1 MTQELYKFLDKQ
13 ISLSGLESFVYK
25 SPALETHIGEDN
37 YQALLEFNYNKKNA
51 DLELQNLL
59 IREIIQENEFA
70 NWKVNLLLNSLELG
84 INSNLFSAATNNS
97 NILKDNNLSFYQFTQ
112 NNKIEI
118 EWLSNIHQFHRHNS
132 KLKNEVKFLHLGT
145 YDNSYIHLLVNKD
158 NEIWIGYD
166 IINKEEF
173 FAKNLFEALKRLL
186 VKGPY

>member
-13 ISLSGLESFVYK
+13 ISLSDLESFVYK
-25 SPALETHIGEDN
+25 STALETHIGEDN
-37 YQALLEFNYNKKNA
+37 YQALLDVNYNKKNA

-118 EWLSNIHQFHRHNS
+118 ECLSNIHQFHRHNS